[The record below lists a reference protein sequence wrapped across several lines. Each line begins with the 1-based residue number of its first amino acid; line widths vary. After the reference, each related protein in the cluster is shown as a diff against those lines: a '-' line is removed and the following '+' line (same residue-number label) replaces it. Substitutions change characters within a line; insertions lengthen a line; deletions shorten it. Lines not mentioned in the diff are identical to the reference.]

1 MAKAQ
6 CRCRDFSKPL
16 IVPISLGAAGEFT
29 LCNTKFS
36 LDGSP
41 GKALNFLM
49 KPFRRPLGG
58 FTLVEVM
65 ILLVIIALLLAMA
78 IPALQKIRQAKQD
91 HAPVPAPATPAAH

>member
-1 MAKAQ
+1 
-6 CRCRDFSKPL
+6 
-16 IVPISLGAAGEFT
+16 
-29 LCNTKFS
+29 
-36 LDGSP
+36 
-41 GKALNFLM
+41 M